1 MKGELATM
9 ENNPQVIRSVQRAID
24 ILQSFSEEKTE
35 LTLTEISNETGLAKS
50 TATRILATLEENN
63 LVEKEAASGKYRL
76 GRTLYFLGH
85 AAGRSIELKEVAK
98 ETMVRLRDQLKET
111 VNLYVREGENRVCI
125 QQFESLQS
133 VKHMIQIGQKL
144 PLTVGASGKVLL
156 AYESKGFIEKIM
168 EKQVMVKGKSEL
180 LSELNMI
187 TIEKYAESIE
197 ERETGTSA
205 AAAPIFNIHG
215 EVIAALSVSGPAQRF
230 NPSHI
235 EELKTVLVASALEIS
250 NYMGFS
256 L

>member
-1 MKGELATM
+1 M

-24 ILQSFSEEKTE
+24 ILHSFSEERAE

-50 TATRILATLEENN
+50 TTTRLLATLEENKF
-63 LVEKEAASGKYRL
+63 VEKEATSGKYRL
-76 GRTLYFLGH
+76 GRSLYFLGH

-98 ETMVRLRDQLKET
+98 GTMIRLRDQLKET
-111 VNLYVREGENRVCI
+111 VNLYVLEGENRVCI

-156 AYESKGFIEKIM
+156 AYESKEFIEEIM
-168 EKQVMVKGKSEL
+168 EKQVMVKSKTAL
-180 LSELNMI
+180 FSELNMI
-187 TIEKYAESIE
+187 TLEKYAESIE

-215 EVIAALSVSGPAQRF
+215 EVVAALSVSGPAQRF
-230 NPSHI
+230 NPSKVA
-235 EELKTVLVASALEIS
+235 ELKTILVASALEIS
-250 NYMGFS
+250 NNMGYS